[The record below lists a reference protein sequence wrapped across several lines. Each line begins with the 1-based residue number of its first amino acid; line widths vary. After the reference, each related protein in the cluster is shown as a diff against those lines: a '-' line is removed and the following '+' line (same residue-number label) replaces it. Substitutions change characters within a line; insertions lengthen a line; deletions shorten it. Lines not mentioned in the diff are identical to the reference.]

1 MGQTTS
7 YSTIVSPRS
16 RRLRT
21 IGLVLLAT
29 VVLMVIYGYFGL
41 MPALR
46 RSVHVDSTPSSF
58 SHNSAVENGSQ
69 TDSTQS
75 DHERRI
81 RKLKASA
88 GLAYWGVC
96 SLLLV
101 GAVFVAWLDLR
112 EISRNYVAERRA
124 MWTQAADRIKSTD
137 DTS

>member
-1 MGQTTS
+1 MDQTTP
-7 YSTIVSPRS
+7 YSGIVSPRS
-16 RRLRT
+16 RRLRI
-21 IGLVLLAT
+21 IGLVLLAA

-46 RSVHVDSTPSSF
+46 RSV
-58 SHNSAVENGSQ
+58 
-69 TDSTQS
+69 QS
-75 DHERRI
+75 DSASSVVRHSTAVGAQPSAIQSEHERRV

-101 GAVFVAWLDLR
+101 GTVFVAWLDLR

-124 MWTQAADRIKSTD
+124 MWMQAADRIESPD
-137 DTS
+137 DTA

>member
-1 MGQTTS
+1 
-7 YSTIVSPRS
+7 
-16 RRLRT
+16 
-21 IGLVLLAT
+21 
-29 VVLMVIYGYFGL
+29 MVIYGYFGL

-46 RSVHVDSTPSSF
+46 NSIRLSTPPSVT
-58 SHNSAVENGSQ
+58 SHTSQGSQPIAVE
-69 TDSTQS
+69 TDR
-75 DHERRI
+75 ERRV

-124 MWTQAADRIKSTD
+124 IWNEEADRIKSTD
-137 DTS
+137 EPA